1 MPGRPEAARRP
12 GEAWRLVGLRG
23 GEPLAFPG
31 AENMAVD
38 GALLEAVAA
47 RPAADGGGVL
57 RLYRWARPTLSLG
70 RNQAARGVYDAA
82 AAASL
87 GIDIVRRPTGGMAVL
102 HDRELTYAVAVPV
115 GALGSPRETYVA
127 INRALVAGLR
137 RLGVVAAVAPG
148 PDAARGEDGGGA
160 GGGGAA
166 AGGAARLEGA
176 CFRVAAPGE
185 VQVAGRKLVGSAQR
199 RDGSALLQHG
209 SILVAGD
216 QRAAWSL
223 AGLPAP
229 ADEAPAVLAELLGAP
244 PPWPVLAAAVVAGF
258 EESLGIRF
266 ASHGLSPAEAARARE
281 LSGTYASEAWTW
293 RR

>member
-1 MPGRPEAARRP
+1 L

-31 AENMAVD
+31 AANMAADV
-38 GALLEAVAA
+38 ALVEAVAA
-47 RPAADGGGVL
+47 AVPSGGGVL
-57 RLYRWARPTLSLG
+57 RLYRWAAPTLSLG
-70 RNQAARGVYDAA
+70 RNQPARGVYDAA

-115 GALGSPRETYVA
+115 GALGSPREAYLA

-137 RLGVVAAVAPG
+137 RLGVAAAVAPG
-148 PDAARGEDGGGA
+148 PVAGPGEPGGGPA
-160 GGGGAA
+160 GRGA
-166 AGGAARLEGA
+166 GARLEGA

-185 VQVAGRKLVGSAQR
+185 VVVAGRKLVGSAQR
-199 RDGSALLQHG
+199 RLGRALLQHG
-209 SILVAGD
+209 SILVSGD
-216 QRAAWSL
+216 QRAAASL
-223 AGLPAP
+223 AGLASPP
-229 ADEAPAVLAELLGAP
+229 HEAPAVLAELLGAP
-244 PPWPVLAAAVVAGF
+244 PAWAALAAAVTAGF
-258 EESLGIRF
+258 EDALGIRF

-281 LSGTYASEAWTW
+281 LTGTFASEAWTW